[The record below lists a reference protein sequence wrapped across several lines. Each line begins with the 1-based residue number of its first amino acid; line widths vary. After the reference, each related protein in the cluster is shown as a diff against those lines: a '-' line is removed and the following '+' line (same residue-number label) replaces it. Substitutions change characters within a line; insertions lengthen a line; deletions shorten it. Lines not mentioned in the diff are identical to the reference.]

1 MRYKGGEGQWSW
13 MLHRVTGVG
22 VLLFLL
28 AHILDTALI
37 ALGPEHYN
45 AIIRIY
51 RLPLFRLGEVALV
64 AMVLY
69 HALNGIRIVIIDC
82 WPRTTVVQK
91 QMFWTEV
98 VLFIL
103 LFLPAAY
110 LMLKP
115 LVGG

>member
-1 MRYKGGEGQWSW
+1 MIYKGGEGQWSW
-13 MLHRVTGVG
+13 LLHRVTGVG

-28 AHILDTALI
+28 THILDTSLI

-45 AIIRIY
+45 AIIKIY
-51 RLPLFRLGEVALV
+51 RLPLFRIGEVALV

-69 HALNGIRIVIIDC
+69 HALNGIRIIIIDF
-82 WPRTTVVQK
+82 WPGTTVIQK
-91 QMFWTEV
+91 QLFWGEII
-98 VLFIL
+98 LFIL

-110 LMLKP
+110 LMIKP

>member
-45 AIIRIY
+45 AIISIY
-51 RLPLFRLGEVALV
+51 RLPVFRVGEVALV

-69 HALNGIRIVIIDC
+69 HALNGIRIVIIDF
-82 WPRTTVVQK
+82 WPGTTVIHK
-91 QMFWTEV
+91 QMFRAEI
-98 VLFIL
+98 VLFVL
-103 LFLPAAY
+103 LFIPAAY
-110 LMLKP
+110 LMLKS
-115 LVGG
+115 LFGG

>member
-37 ALGPEHYN
+37 VLGPEHYN
-45 AIIRIY
+45 AIIAIY
-51 RLPLFRLGEVALV
+51 RLPLFRVGEVALA

-69 HALNGIRIVIIDC
+69 HALNGIRIIIIDF
-82 WPRTTVVQK
+82 WPGTTVIHK
-91 QMFWTEV
+91 QMFWAEV
-98 VLFIL
+98 ALFVLLFI
-103 LFLPAAY
+103 PAAY
-110 LMLKP
+110 LMIKP
-115 LVGG
+115 LFGG